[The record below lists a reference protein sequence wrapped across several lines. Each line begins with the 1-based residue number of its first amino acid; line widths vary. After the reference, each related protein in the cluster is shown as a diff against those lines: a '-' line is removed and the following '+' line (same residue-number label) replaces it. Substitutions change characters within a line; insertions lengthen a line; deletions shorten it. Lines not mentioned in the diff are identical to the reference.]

1 MIDFL
6 LFLFL
11 KVCTSYAL
19 LFFSLFYF
27 LLLLLFFF
35 FFFFFLKLEVNIL
48 IHIQLCRPVTDKKN
62 VHQGDFRKQDYFFL
76 DLTINTSVVRFG
88 TLRIFAAR
96 KGRGSFVRFLVRTEQ
111 F

>member
-27 LLLLLFFF
+27 FVSS
-35 FFFFFLKLEVNIL
+35 FFFFLFVFFWKLEVNIL
-48 IHIQLCRPVTDKKN
+48 IHIQLCRPVTDKKIFTRTIFGN
-62 VHQGDFRKQDYFFL
+62 KTTFFW
-76 DLTINTSVVRFG
+76 T
-88 TLRIFAAR
+88 
-96 KGRGSFVRFLVRTEQ
+96 
-111 F
+111 